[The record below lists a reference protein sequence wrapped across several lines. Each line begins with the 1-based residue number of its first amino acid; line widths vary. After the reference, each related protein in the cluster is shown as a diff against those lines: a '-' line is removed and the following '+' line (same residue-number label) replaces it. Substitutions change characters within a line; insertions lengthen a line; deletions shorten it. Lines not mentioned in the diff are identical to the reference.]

1 MHSAQKRFAKS
12 MDISI
17 PLQPKSEQLHGDW
30 FQLDYG
36 CNGAQ
41 VRTLAGTTE
50 TLIYVVFG
58 DDFIAGLRVDRRS
71 WVLLPTSAVSSV
83 SFSAL
88 GARNLPPVRQV
99 SQEARVYLQGL
110 GPVQIRVWL
119 NGQEES
125 LPPALASVQGRW
137 LVLNRGESV
146 QLERMASFD
155 SIRLIEVLDPKT
167 PGRTSQSSESAN
179 ATRGERLFQ

>member
-1 MHSAQKRFAKS
+1 

-36 CNGAQ
+36 TNAAQ
-41 VRTLAGTTE
+41 VKCKNAGTE

-58 DDFIAGLRVDRRS
+58 DDFIAGLRVDRRT
-71 WVLLPTSAVSSV
+71 WILLPNSAVTSV
-83 SFSAL
+83 TFSAL

-99 SQEARVYLQGL
+99 SEEARVYLQGL
-110 GPVQIRVWL
+110 GPVQIKVWL
-119 NGQEES
+119 TGQDEP
-125 LPPALASVQGRW
+125 LPQAEATVQGRW
-137 LVLNRGESV
+137 LVLNRNDGG

-155 SIRLIEVLDPKT
+155 SIRLIEVMDV
-167 PGRTSQSSESAN
+167 QASARNISNVEN
-179 ATRGERLFQ
+179 AEWAKNGWK

>member
-1 MHSAQKRFAKS
+1 

-17 PLQPKSEQLHGDW
+17 PLQPKSEQLHSDW

-41 VRTLAGTTE
+41 VRCVGGSTE

-71 WVLLPTSAVSSV
+71 WVLLPNTAVTSVT
-83 SFSAL
+83 FSAL

-99 SQEARVYLQGL
+99 SEEARVYLQGL
-110 GPVQIRVWL
+110 GPVQLRVWV
-119 NGQEES
+119 NGQEQS
-125 LPPALASVQGRW
+125 LPPAQAAVQGRW
-137 LVLNRGESV
+137 LVLSRNDGG

-155 SIRLIEVLDPKT
+155 SIRLIEVIDPKT
-167 PGRTSQSSESAN
+167 TQPKYENGEVPTWGKSE
-179 ATRGERLFQ
+179 RRY